1 MAKKLIIRDKDN
13 QEIFYPETLSNLVHD
28 EVTGITV
35 ESALKNNE
43 GSNDFLEL
51 STTDGAFNKT
61 TLNQALSL
69 GDVKLKKGHYPLD
82 PGVIVDNVT
91 LDLGGA
97 CLQSTKEKV
106 STPLILMQGSKP
118 ILRNGELCG
127 NYNTAD
133 DEEGYSFYESERLVS
148 VKLYDEALVENLDLH
163 NCWGYA
169 LAGRLLD
176 YGTDAIRKGIS
187 SATLVTPSSEE
198 DRETD
203 TFQYLSK
210 DIDIPA
216 NYKYTCVYGGI
227 GYGRIISEQDVKYYF
242 YDSND
247 NLIDV
252 LSEMPRVMVPIPI
265 GATKVKAKTFTF
277 GDFIPTYIGFFNYKC
292 DCFTVRNCCM
302 HNNHSL
308 GMVGM
313 AFGTTIVRDCQS
325 YEHGKPRSSANSASS
340 RSTVGFLDIE
350 DSATPIFIMEGCTS
364 RDEGKLAMIGAYKVI
379 VNNCY
384 GSVGIYRGWSAN
396 INNCVGKVSAFGEN
410 VSTLIN
416 VKNCIFYDTGN
427 TSPNW
432 RGINNTFIDCEPST
446 PSREKHFIIRRLRTN
461 TPALTLT
468 GRLIGKVVD
477 TCAFGQIHIE
487 DIATSKGSD
496 IIIEWN
502 TYNDS
507 DSSSYGARSVSG
519 DCYGIKSTCPFFPNG
534 YTIYDSVFTPT
545 HNFGA
550 GSTTNNSWTGEYNN
564 CVFNLDNGSMFYAA
578 SKKISSSDKSLIFR
592 NCIINNT
599 NNYLFITNM
608 SNLVDKNYTIKFINC
623 TIANQS
629 KLFKKTPTDFT
640 YEIITEDTDYDS
652 RIKALEERIRQLEEN
667 S

>member
-35 ESALKNNE
+35 KSALKNSE
-43 GSNDFLEL
+43 GNNDLLEL
-51 STTDGAFNKT
+51 SSTDGTLNKT
-61 TLNQALSL
+61 ILNQALSL

-133 DEEGYSFYESERLVS
+133 DEEGYSFYESERLVG

-169 LAGRLLD
+169 ISGRNLD
-176 YGTDAIRKGIS
+176 WGTEAIRKSIS
-187 SATLVTPSSEE
+187 SATLITPSEE
-198 DRETD
+198 ERLTD
-203 TFQYLSK
+203 AFQYLSK
-210 DIDIPA
+210 AIDIPV

-227 GYGRIISEQDVKYYF
+227 GYNYIVSEQNIEYYF
-242 YDSND
+242 YDSNN
-247 NLIDV
+247 NLICI
-252 LSEMPRVMVPIPI
+252 LSDTPRIMVPIPI
-265 GATKVKAKTFTF
+265 GATKVRAKTFTF
-277 GDFIPTYIGFFNYKC
+277 GDFIPTNIGFFNYKC

-313 AFGTTIVRDCQS
+313 AYGITIARDCYS
-325 YEHGKPRSSANSASS
+325 YEQGKPRSSAKNSN
-340 RSTVGFLDIE
+340 RSTVGFIDIE
-350 DSATPIFIMEGCTS
+350 DNPTPVFIMEGCTS
-364 RDEGKLAMIGAYKVI
+364 NNEAKLAMLGAYKVT
-379 VNNCY
+379 VNSCH
-384 GSVGIYRGWSAN
+384 GPICIYRGWSAN
-396 INNCVGKVSAFGEN
+396 INNCIGRISAFGEK
-410 VSTLIN
+410 VTTLIN
-416 VKNCIFYDTGN
+416 VKNCVFYETSS

-446 PSREKHFIIRRLRTN
+446 PTREKNFIIRRLRTN

-468 GRLIGKVVD
+468 GRLIGKVID
-477 TCAFGQIHIE
+477 TCAFGQVHIE
-487 DIATSKGSD
+487 NIATSKGSNVVID
-496 IIIEWN
+496 WN
-502 TYNDS
+502 INNNADTA
-507 DSSSYGARSVSG
+507 SYGTRRVSG
-519 DCYGIKSTCPFFPNG
+519 DCYGITSTCPFFPNG
-534 YTIYDSVFTPT
+534 YTIYDSVFTPI
-545 HNFGA
+545 HSFGA
-550 GSTTNNSWTGEYNN
+550 GTTTNNAWTGEYNN

-592 NCIINNT
+592 NCIINNA

-623 TIANQS
+623 TIADQS

-640 YEIITEDTDYDS
+640 YEIITEDLDYDS
-652 RIKALEERIRQLEEN
+652 RIKVLEERIRQLEEN